1 MTLCLLASLVEY
13 GQGNTHGGDE
23 DGRPQ
28 NSLTNKK
35 LIGVRLCKE
44 LKANMEEGNIRNDV

>member
-44 LKANMEEGNIRNDV
+44 LKANMEEGNICSDV